1 MTKDLVLNCLQKKTD
16 EFVSGAEIASELALS
31 RTAVWKAIE
40 QLRTDGYRIESVTNR
55 GYRLS
60 SESDVLSE
68 VGIRKY
74 LHSELNLKV
83 YPSVA
88 STNTL
93 LKAEAEQGASE
104 GTVIVAAEQT
114 AGRGRMGRSFYSPPE
129 TGIYLSILLRP
140 QIPAADAGLI
150 TAGAAAAVADAID
163 ALSGSSTQIKWV
175 NDVYLNGRKVSGILT
190 EGSIDCETGF
200 LSYAIVGIGI
210 NIAPPAGDFPEDI
223 RSVAGA
229 AFGADAPSDL
239 RCRLTAEVL
248 ERFLTYYA
256 NLQEVPFYE
265 AYRRRSLVLGKQVR
279 LLAPGREPEE
289 VEVLDLDRNFTLV
302 VRDAYGQLRT
312 VSSGEV
318 SLRPVESTFFV

>member
-1 MTKDLVLNCLQKKTD
+1 MTKDLVLECLQKKTD
-16 EFVSGAEIASELALS
+16 EYVSGAEIAAELSLS

-40 QLRTDGYRIESVTNR
+40 QLRVDGYRIESVTNR

-68 VGIRKY
+68 AGIRKY
-74 LHSELNLKV
+74 LHSELKLKV
-83 YPSVA
+83 YPTVT

-93 LKAEAEQGASE
+93 LKAEAEQGAAE

-114 AGRGRMGRSFYSPPE
+114 AGRGRMGRSFYSPSG
-129 TGIYLSILLRP
+129 TGIYMSILLRP

-163 ALSGSSTQIKWV
+163 ALSDSTTQIKWV
-175 NDVYLNGRKVSGILT
+175 NDVYLNGHKVSGILT

-210 NIAPPAGDFPEDI
+210 NIAPPEGDFPEDI
-223 RSVAGA
+223 RAVAGA
-229 AFGADAPSDL
+229 AFGEDAPADL

-248 ERFLTYYA
+248 ERFMAYYED
-256 NLQEVPFYE
+256 LQNVPFYD
-265 AYRRRSLVLGKQVR
+265 AYRRRSVVIGRQVR
-279 LLAPGREPEE
+279 LISPGREPEE
-289 VEVLDLDRNFTLV
+289 AEVLDIDRNFALV
-302 VRDAYGQLRT
+302 VRDAFGQLRT
-312 VSSGEV
+312 ISSGEV
-318 SLRPVESTFFV
+318 SLRPVEGSF

>member
-1 MTKDLVLNCLQKKTD
+1 MTKDLVLECLQKKTD
-16 EFVSGAEIASELALS
+16 EYVSGAEIAAELSLS

-40 QLRTDGYRIESVTNR
+40 QLRADGYRIESVTNR

-68 VGIRKY
+68 AGIRKY
-74 LHSELNLKV
+74 LHSELKLKV
-83 YPSVA
+83 YPTVT

-93 LKAEAEQGASE
+93 LKAEAEQGAAE

-114 AGRGRMGRSFYSPPE
+114 AGRGRMGRSFYSPAG
-129 TGIYLSILLRP
+129 TGIYMSILLRP

-150 TAGAAAAVADAID
+150 TAGAAAAVADAVD
-163 ALSGSSTQIKWV
+163 ALSESSTQIKWV
-175 NDVYLNGRKVSGILT
+175 NDVYLNGRKISGILT

-210 NIAPPAGDFPEDI
+210 NITPPEGDFPEDI
-223 RSVAGA
+223 RAVAGA
-229 AFGADAPSDL
+229 AFGEDAPTDL

-248 ERFLTYYA
+248 ERFLAYYA
-256 NLQEVPFYE
+256 DLQNVPFYD
-265 AYRRRSLVLGKQVR
+265 AYRRRSVVIGRQVR
-279 LLAPGREPEE
+279 LIAPGREPEE
-289 VEVLDLDRNFTLV
+289 AEVLDIDRNFALV

-318 SLRPVESTFFV
+318 SLRPLEGSF